1 MPTLQK
7 NTIFVPLKAKHVEGG
22 NQINMNRK
30 AAYWLEMCDYDLDTA
45 QAMFD
50 AGRYLYVGFLC
61 HLIIEKALKAYW
73 SNVLEE
79 PPLKIH
85 NLSKLAEKTGLAQE
99 MTDNQLAFID
109 ILEPLNI
116 EARYPS
122 YKDRLIK
129 SLTPEYCQSLLQT
142 TKELFQWIKAKL

>member
-1 MPTLQK
+1 
-7 NTIFVPLKAKHVEGG
+7 
-22 NQINMNRK
+22 MNRK
-30 AAYWLEMCDYDLDTA
+30 AAYWLEMCDYDLGTA

-85 NLSKLAEKTGLAQE
+85 SLSKLAEKTGLAQE
-99 MTDNQLAFID
+99 MTEHQLAFID
-109 ILEPLNI
+109 TLEPLNI

-122 YKDRLIK
+122 YKDRLIN
-129 SLTPEYCQSLLQT
+129 SLTPEYCQSLMQT
-142 TKELFQWIKAKL
+142 TKELFQWIKARL

>member
-1 MPTLQK
+1 M
-7 NTIFVPLKAKHVEGG
+7 NGKAT
-22 NQINMNRK
+22 
-30 AAYWLEMCDYDLDTA
+30 YWIEMCDYDLGTA

-61 HLIIEKALKAYW
+61 HLVIEKALKAYW

-85 NLSKLAEKTGLAQE
+85 SLSSLADRTGLSKE
-99 MTDNQLAFID
+99 MTEAQLAFLD
-109 ILEPLNI
+109 MLEPLNI

-122 YKDRLIK
+122 YKDRLMK
-129 SLTPEYCQSLLQT
+129 SLTPEYCRNLMQT
-142 TKELFQWIKAKL
+142 TKELLQWIKAKL

>member
-1 MPTLQK
+1 
-7 NTIFVPLKAKHVEGG
+7 
-22 NQINMNRK
+22 MNRK
-30 AAYWLEMCDYDLDTA
+30 AAYWLEMCDYDLGTA

-50 AGRYLYVGFLC
+50 AGKYLYVGFLC

-85 NLSKLAEKTGLAQE
+85 GLSKLAEKTGLAQE

-109 ILEPLNI
+109 TLEPLNI

-129 SLTPEYCQSLLQT
+129 SLTPEYCQSLMQT

>member
-1 MPTLQK
+1 M
-7 NTIFVPLKAKHVEGG
+7 G

-30 AAYWLEMCDYDLDTA
+30 AAYWLEMCDYDLGTA

-85 NLSKLAEKTGLAQE
+85 SLSKLAEKTGLAQE
-99 MTDNQLAFID
+99 MTDNQLTFID
-109 ILEPLNI
+109 TLEPLNI

-129 SLTPEYCQSLLQT
+129 SLTPEYCQSLMQT
-142 TKELFQWIKAKL
+142 TKELFQWIKARL